1 MYIRVLQNKN
11 GAYFW
16 ELIAL
21 NDEILAVSESY
32 SSKAKCL
39 KTVKSVAKQLDF
51 HYDPS
56 TLNWEMNND
65 TVG

>member
-1 MYIRVLQNKN
+1 MYIQVLQNKN
-11 GAYFW
+11 GAYYW

-21 NDEILAVSESY
+21 NQEVLAVSESY
-32 SSKAKCL
+32 SSKAKCV
-39 KTVKSVAKQLDF
+39 KTVKSVAKQLNF
-51 HYDPS
+51 NYDPS